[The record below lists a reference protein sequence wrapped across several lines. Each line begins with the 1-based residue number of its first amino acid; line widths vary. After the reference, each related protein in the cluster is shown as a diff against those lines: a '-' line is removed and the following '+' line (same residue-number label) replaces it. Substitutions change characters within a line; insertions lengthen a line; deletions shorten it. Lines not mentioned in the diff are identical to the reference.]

1 MQSAFNGQRSTSS
14 LPNFYVTEAI
24 QKQIQDTK
32 LTYILKWNSL
42 SFYFPMHD

>member
-1 MQSAFNGQRSTSS
+1 MQSVFNDQWSTCS

-24 QKQIQDTK
+24 QKQIQDAK